1 MSLSVVM
8 VDTMC
13 LHQAL
18 AQPDRQVFI

>member
-8 VDTMC
+8 VDTMY
-13 LHQAL
+13 LRQAL